1 MLEQA
6 KVGWT
11 VGRFFFYSACL
22 MLVGAIIGNWWIPA
36 GFVGWIPGLILG
48 LAASMLDCVSAV
60 AKRFAA
66 FNVLLPD
73 AIDLIARALRAG
85 HSLPSALV
93 TVAEEV
99 ADPLG
104 PEFQHCADEMNFGLP
119 FREAMYEMLQ
129 RFPLQDLHFLVSA
142 ILVQRETGG
151 NLAELLDKDSGGAAV
166 ENHAAA
172 KSSGAYSPRSNDRG
186 YPGRTAFHCIRSLES
201 RQARLH
207 GAAVRDRN
215 WSQVSLRYAD

>member
-6 KVGWT
+6 KLGWT

-22 MLVGAIIGNWWIPA
+22 MLVGALIGNWWIPV
-36 GFVGWIPGLILG
+36 GFVGWIPGLVLG
-48 LAASMLDCVSAV
+48 LAPLCWIVY
-60 AKRFAA
+60 KRSQRFRR

-104 PEFQHCADEMNFGLP
+104 SEFQHCADEMNFGLP
-119 FREAMYEMLQ
+119 FREAMYGMLK

-151 NLAELLDKDSGGAAV
+151 NLAELLDKAAS
-166 ENHAAA
+166 AC
-172 KSSGAYSPRSNDRG
+172 AYSSRSNDRS
-186 YPGRTAFHCIRSLES
+186 YPGSSAFYCIRSVEP
-201 RQARLH
+201 RQARLY
-207 GAAVRDRN
+207 GATLRDGN
-215 WSQVSLRYAD
+215 WSQAGLRYAN